1 MGDAEYLAAFDALL
15 LPIARALP
23 SSSSPPRAHPRLAR
37 DCAESRREPS
47 IRSSSSSRPASTRRA
62 ATWRTSRGAGDLSLT
77 LLSLPP
83 PLQAGGDRVGGMD
96 LTAGGFAGMAARL
109 RSLAGG
115 RVVFAL
121 EGGYK
126 PSLAAKGVLACVRC
140 APLPPLYRT
149 PHHALTPHTTPHSTP
164 HHPTPHHHPSPPAA
178 LTAPCSLR
186 AQRAARR
193 PLRRPGREAAAG
205 RAARRLWRDE
215 S

>member
-1 MGDAEYLAAFDALL
+1 M
-15 LPIARALP
+15 P
-23 SSSSPPRAHPRLAR
+23 STWPPSTRCCCRSHAPFHPPRLLRELTRDWPEIGPRVGASLRSAARPRLGR
-37 DCAESRREPS
+37 LRRGG
-47 IRSSSSSRPASTRRA
+47 RRPGGRA
-62 ATWRTSRGAGDLSLT
+62 GGRGRDLSLT
-77 LLSLPP
+77 LLSPPP

-109 RSLAGG
+109 RSLARG

-178 LTAPCSLR
+178 LTAPCSLC